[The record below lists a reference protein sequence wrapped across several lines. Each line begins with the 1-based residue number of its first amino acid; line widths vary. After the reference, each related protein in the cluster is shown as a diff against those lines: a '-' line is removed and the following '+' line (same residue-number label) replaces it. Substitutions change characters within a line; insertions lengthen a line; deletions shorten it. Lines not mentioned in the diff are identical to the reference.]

1 MSNLENLSHIDFE
14 ELCLDLAQAATGK
27 RFSAFGSGPDGG
39 IDGRYSEGDR
49 STIIQCKHYSQ
60 TSFSNLK
67 SALRKEVI
75 NLAKLNPDCY
85 LLFTS
90 QSLTPDKS
98 DILANILQPHLKN
111 PCEIWGKE
119 DIEAAIK
126 NILGSK
132 KSHFKLWLSRTVAL
146 ERILHS
152 GLENFTQATKEEI
165 LKDLRIYVHNSSFD
179 EARNLLE
186 EHNILI
192 VSGPPGVGKTTLAKM
207 IAYHYINEV
216 WDFYAI
222 NSLEEGF
229 SKINDGMPTLF
240 SLMIFSAE
248 LNLIGKLCVNATQ
261 HSQCL

>member
-1 MSNLENLSHIDFE
+1 MSSLENLSHIDFE

-132 KSHFKLWLSRTVAL
+132 
-146 ERILHS
+146 
-152 GLENFTQATKEEI
+152 
-165 LKDLRIYVHNSSFD
+165 
-179 EARNLLE
+179 
-186 EHNILI
+186 
-192 VSGPPGVGKTTLAKM
+192 
-207 IAYHYINEV
+207 
-216 WDFYAI
+216 
-222 NSLEEGF
+222 
-229 SKINDGMPTLF
+229 
-240 SLMIFSAE
+240 
-248 LNLIGKLCVNATQ
+248 NLISNSGYHALSHLNEFSTPVLKISRKQPRKKFLKIFVYMCTIQVSMKREIYLKSTIF
-261 HSQCL
+261 